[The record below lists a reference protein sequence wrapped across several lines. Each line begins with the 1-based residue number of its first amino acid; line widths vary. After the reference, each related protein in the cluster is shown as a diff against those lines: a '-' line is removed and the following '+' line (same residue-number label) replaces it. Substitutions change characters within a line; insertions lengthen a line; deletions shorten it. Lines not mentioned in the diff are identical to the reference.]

1 MSEMEKNNEQQKWNV
16 ILDSLRESGAMNMF
30 GAPRWLN
37 EEFGIPIFQAKEIFI
52 AWSLQVNI
60 NEKLNKE

>member
-1 MSEMEKNNEQQKWNV
+1 MSENDFMKEQQQWNA
-16 ILDSLRESGAMNMF
+16 ILDSLRESGAINMF

-37 EEFGIPIFQAKEIFI
+37 KEFGIPIFQAKEIFI
-52 AWSLQVNI
+52 AWSMSVNI

>member
-30 GAPRWLN
+30 GAPRYLN
-37 EEFGIPIFQAKEIFI
+37 EEFGIPMHQAKEIFM
-52 AWSLQVNI
+52 AWTLTYT
-60 NEKLNKE
+60 KE

>member
-1 MSEMEKNNEQQKWNV
+1 MEKNNEQQKWNV

-37 EEFGIPIFQAKEIFI
+37 EEFDIPIHQAKEIFI
-52 AWSLQVNI
+52 AWSMSVNI